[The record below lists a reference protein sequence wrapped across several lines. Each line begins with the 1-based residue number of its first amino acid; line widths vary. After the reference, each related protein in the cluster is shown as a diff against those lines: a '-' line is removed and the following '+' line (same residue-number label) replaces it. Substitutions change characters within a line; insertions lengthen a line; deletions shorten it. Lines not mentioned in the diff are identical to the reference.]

1 MYLIEKAYAAGY
13 LMLQEGNQKY
23 GNAVRRAMSLLVA
36 LVAFTNNAQVFAQG
50 TTGGGAGA
58 VNNARLTETVKM
70 VLGMVYVIMVVVGV
84 FLLVTNIMAYATAD
98 ADNGPARTKATYG
111 IAGGALLVL
120 LPAILTAFPFAKWV
134 ADQVTNFSGGNGT
147 QQ

>member
-36 LVAFTNNAQVFAQG
+36 MLAVTNNTQVFAQAA
-50 TTGGGAGA
+50 TGGGH
-58 VNNARLTETVKM
+58 VDDARLTDTIKM

-111 IAGGALLVL
+111 IAGGGLLIL
-120 LPAILTAFPFAKWV
+120 LPAILTAFPFAEWV
-134 ADQVTNFSGGNGT
+134 AKQVTVFSGGNGT
-147 QQ
+147 QR

>member
-23 GNAVRRAMSLLVA
+23 GNAVRRAMMLLTTFA
-36 LVAFTNNAQVFAQG
+36 AFASNQGVLAQA
-50 TTGGGAGA
+50 GGASS
-58 VNNARLTETVKM
+58 VNNERLTETVKM

>member
-1 MYLIEKAYAAGY
+1 MYLIEKAYATGY

-23 GNAVRRAMSLLVA
+23 GNAVRRAM
-36 LVAFTNNAQVFAQG
+36 AFLTMGMVFLNQG
-50 TTGGGAGA
+50 AAFATGAGTA
-58 VNNARLTETVKM
+58 KDQRLVDTIKM

-111 IAGGALLVL
+111 IAGGGLLIM
-120 LPAILTAFPFAKWV
+120 LPAILTMFPFAEWV
-134 ADQVTNFSGGNGT
+134 GDQVKDFIGRNGD
-147 QQ
+147 QH

>member
-23 GNAVRRAMSLLVA
+23 GNAVRRAM
-36 LVAFTNNAQVFAQG
+36 AFLTMGMVFLNQG
-50 TTGGGAGA
+50 AAFATGAGTA
-58 VNNARLTETVKM
+58 KDQRLVDTIKM

-111 IAGGALLVL
+111 IAGGGLLIM
-120 LPAILTAFPFAKWV
+120 LPAILTMFPFAEWV
-134 ADQVTNFSGGNGT
+134 GDQVKDFIGRNGD
-147 QQ
+147 QH

>member
-23 GNAVRRAMSLLVA
+23 GTAVRRAMAILTTCLFVLNQA
-36 LVAFTNNAQVFAQG
+36 ETNPVFATAAG
-50 TTGGGAGA
+50 TAKDK
-58 VNNARLTETVKM
+58 RLVDTIKM

-98 ADNGPARTKATYG
+98 KSNIWYCWWRSARNATCYFNNVPICRVG
-111 IAGGALLVL
+111 RRSNQRLR
-120 LPAILTAFPFAKWV
+120 W
-134 ADQVTNFSGGNGT
+134 S
-147 QQ
+147 

>member
-23 GNAVRRAMSLLVA
+23 GNAVRRAMAVLVA
-36 LVAFTNNAQVFAQG
+36 LLTLSENTQVFAQ
-50 TTGGGAGA
+50 AA
-58 VNNARLTETVKM
+58 VGKSNDERLTQTVRL
-70 VLGMVYVIMVVVGV
+70 VLGIVYVIMVVVGI

-111 IAGGALLVL
+111 IAGGGLLIL
-120 LPAILTAFPFAKWV
+120 LPAVLTVFPFAQWV
-134 ADQVTNFSGGNGT
+134 KDQVKFFLGGNTDQG
-147 QQ
+147 

>member
-23 GNAVRRAMSLLVA
+23 GNAVRRAMAILTACLFVFNQ
-36 LVAFTNNAQVFAQG
+36 VNENPVFATAAG
-50 TTGGGAGA
+50 TAKDK
-58 VNNARLTETVKM
+58 RLVDTIKM

-111 IAGGALLVL
+111 IAGGGLLIM
-120 LPAILTAFPFAKWV
+120 LPAILTMFPFAEWV
-134 ADQVTNFSGGNGT
+134 GDQVKDFIGRNSD
-147 QQ
+147 QH

>member
-23 GNAVRRAMSLLVA
+23 GNAVRRAMALLVVG
-36 LVAFTNNAQVFAQG
+36 LTFTNNAQVFAQG
-50 TTGGGAGA
+50 TGGGN
-58 VNNARLTETVKM
+58 VNNERLTETIKL
-70 VLGMVYVIMVVVGV
+70 VLGMVYVIMVVVGI

-111 IAGGALLVL
+111 IAGGGLLIL
-120 LPAILTAFPFAKWV
+120 LPAILTAFPFARWV
-134 ADQVTNFSGGNGT
+134 ADQVTTFSGGNGS